1 MWPYRTTSDIMD
13 KGVWTLRTIE
23 TVHCRMIIR
32 HHTGLNVAFV
42 NRKKA
47 NARLNYTNFDVSS
60 EMKPWICYRCPQ
72 PPPTR
77 GAFVSTTNHHPVFFS
92 TYRRQEGRTLV
103 FVFGSDNG
111 KLRVTYNVRF
121 VLSTLGGVL
130 VTFKCLLPCLDAIP
144 GKVTDAL
151 THSTFK

>member
-1 MWPYRTTSDIMD
+1 MWPYRTTIDIMD

-60 EMKPWICYRCPQ
+60 ERKPWICYRCPQ

-92 TYRRQEGRTLV
+92 TYRRQEVGHLCSFLAQIT
-103 FVFGSDNG
+103 GNYAWQN
-111 KLRVTYNVRF
+111 RVAELIMY
-121 VLSTLGGVL
+121 VLSY
-130 VTFKCLLPCLDAIP
+130 P
-144 GKVTDAL
+144 
-151 THSTFK
+151 HSVVF